1 MRQTAQDLRHGLG
14 YSAFASAALVVA
26 AQCCIAACPSD
37 CLPLRGSLAWQC
49 YRMRQIANN
58 DRVTRLATVPL
69 HYMNRGGIPR
79 RISHEPRRHLVA
91 DIAWTAA
98 ASRGGYRM
106 NRGGISWRI
115 SHEPRRHSVADTTWT
130 WTVAAFRH
138 GSIRTVAY
146 QPCSAVADLQC
157 DVLCCVSDVAV
168 GSSRRRLL
176 TCSVSESC
184 KQSRSCSPV
193 LRFSDSRPISLREWH
208 RSAAGV
214 TIFASG
220 VKPIGTGG

>member
-26 AQCCIAACPSD
+26 VQCCIAACPSN

-58 DRVTRLATVPL
+58 DRVYKVGYSAFAL
-69 HYMNRGGIPR
+69 
-79 RISHEPRRHLVA
+79 HEPRRHSVA

-98 ASRGGYRM
+98 AFRGGYRM
-106 NRGGISWRI
+106 NRGGIPWRI
-115 SHEPRRHSVADTTWT
+115 SHGPRRLFVADTT

-138 GSIRTVAY
+138 GSIRMVAY

-193 LRFSDSRPISLREWH
+193 LRFSNSRPISLREWH

>member
-1 MRQTAQDLRHGLG
+1 MLGRATNSTGSSTRTRLQCLCIGRARCRSSVLYCSVSVRLPPLAGVVGMAVLQNATNSKQRSGYKVG
-14 YSAFASAALVVA
+14 YSAFAL
-26 AQCCIAACPSD
+26 
-37 CLPLRGSLAWQC
+37 
-49 YRMRQIANN
+49 
-58 DRVTRLATVPL
+58 
-69 HYMNRGGIPR
+69 
-79 RISHEPRRHLVA
+79 HEPRRHSVA